1 MVSHWLNALKVGLF
15 GKRKATTRIT
25 RRPTLH
31 VEGLEGRWV
40 PSASPVVASIVGVTG
55 TPTVTD
61 VQDLKADRAFA
72 ARLEARLDHVRAD
85 VTHDANDIEA
95 DMGRVSRLEARMDR
109 VQKDI
114 AHDSNLK
121 DLTADTKR
129 LLKLETWLSHARE
142 DLTHDKEDL
151 EADRAH
157 ASSLETRL
165 DHVRADIALDRG
177 RVL

>member
-15 GKRKATTRIT
+15 GKRKATTRLT

-85 VTHDANDIEA
+85 VTRCQRYRSGHGA
-95 DMGRVSRLEARMDR
+95 RVAPRGPDGSCPKGHRPRLE
-109 VQKDI
+109 
-114 AHDSNLK
+114 S
-121 DLTADTKR
+121 
-129 LLKLETWLSHARE
+129 EGSHR
-142 DLTHDKEDL
+142 
-151 EADRAH
+151 
-157 ASSLETRL
+157 
-165 DHVRADIALDRG
+165 
-177 RVL
+177 